1 MYIND
6 LDIEVNFGGVF
17 PLNHWTSFMDCPPFV
32 NEPPPFIA
40 VPHNL
45 HGLPLN
51 RDVPDRW
58 LATLLSLPYSRNRK
72 KMS

>member
-6 LDIEVNFGGVF
+6 LDIEDIFGGVF
-17 PLNHWTSFMDCPPFV
+17 LFRHWTSFFDCPRSV

-45 HGLPLN
+45 HGLPQIGMSPIGGWQLY
-51 RDVPDRW
+51 
-58 LATLLSLPYSRNRK
+58 LGLP
-72 KMS
+72 